1 MAVETFTWCSR
12 LGSSSTAEYRTRSS
26 KFGDG
31 YEQVV
36 GDGINNR
43 TDTWSLSFTVK
54 EAEALQIKA
63 FLDRHAGH
71 KSFFWTPPLGALS
84 FYRASA
90 PAVTPNG
97 AGFFTLTTTF
107 TQSFLP

>member
-1 MAVETFTWCSR
+1 MAVETFTWCPKV
-12 LGSSSTAEYRTRSS
+12 SSTSSPEYRTRSS

-36 GDGINNR
+36 GEGINNR
-43 TDTWSLSFTVK
+43 VDAWPLTFVVN
-54 EAEALQIKA
+54 EEVALEIKA
-63 FLDRHAGH
+63 FLDRHGGF
-71 KSFFWTPPLGALS
+71 KSFLWTPPLGQS
-84 FYRASA
+84 VFFRATA

-97 AGFFTLTTTF
+97 AGMFNLSTTF